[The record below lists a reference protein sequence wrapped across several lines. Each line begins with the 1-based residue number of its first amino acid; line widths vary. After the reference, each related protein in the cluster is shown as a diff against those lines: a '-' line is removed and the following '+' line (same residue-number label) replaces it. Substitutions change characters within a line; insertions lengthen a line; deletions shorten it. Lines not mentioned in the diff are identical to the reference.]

1 VPEQN
6 PPEDVDPLN
15 GAPEE
20 LDPQK
25 ARRRRR
31 RRILR
36 WVVTIAVVAIVGWFF
51 TTSLIQNW
59 GEVTAENLE
68 FSPLWIVATLLF
80 ILAVPTTGILWG
92 WIVRTLDPTAK
103 VQLRESIAV
112 QCLSWVLK
120 YIPGQVGS
128 VVNKTVWAGKKG
140 ISRTLVIITFIY
152 ENVFLQLASL
162 IPGTIIILLSLG
174 PGVFGDNVTLLL
186 LPAILILPLAVVS
199 WKPVFHK
206 ILDFPARRVLKRE
219 VPPEYFLST
228 PKTLAFAVGFV
239 IPRAINGAGFVV
251 LASTIV
257 PMDAGMWLPFA
268 AAYVLAGAIGI
279 LAVFVP
285 SGLGVREAVIV
296 AILSA
301 YIPVPQAIVLSLI
314 ARLLA
319 TIGDAGVA
327 LVYGVVRR
335 TIPKEHRP

>member
-1 VPEQN
+1 MGSSVSEPI
-6 PPEDVDPLN
+6 PPEDVDPVV
-15 GAPEE
+15 A
-20 LDPQK
+20 K
-25 ARRRRR
+25 RRRR

-36 WVVTIAVVAIVGWFF
+36 WAVTAVVIGIVGWFF
-51 TTSLIQNW
+51 TVSLVQNW
-59 GEVTAENLE
+59 GEVTAQDLE
-68 FSPLWIVATLLF
+68 FHPLWIVATLLF
-80 ILAVPTTGILWG
+80 IVAVPATGLLWG
-92 WIVRTLDPTAK
+92 WIVRTLDPTAT
-103 VQLRESIAV
+103 VAAREAIAV
-112 QCLSWVLK
+112 QCASWILK
-120 YIPGQVGS
+120 YVPGQVGS
-128 VVNKTVWAGKKG
+128 VVNKTIWAGKKN
-140 ISRTLVIITFIY
+140 ISRTLVIISFLY

-174 PGVFGDNVTLLL
+174 PAVFGDNITLLL
-186 LPAILILPLAVVS
+186 IPVLAIVPMALVS

-206 ILDFPARRVLKRE
+206 ILDFPARRVLKRP
-219 VPPEYFLST
+219 VPREYFLST
-228 PKTLAFAVGFV
+228 PKTLLFAAGFTV
-239 IPRAINGAGFVV
+239 PRAINAAGFVV
-251 LASTIV
+251 LATTIV
-257 PMDAGMWLPFA
+257 PVTPDEWLPFA

-327 LVYGVVRR
+327 LVYVLLRR